1 MNGHLSVG
9 ATMICY
15 DGSPLYPDASTKLR
29 ILQHHKCTYFG
40 TSPRYLL
47 ELEMSGIK
55 PSQFDLKNLRMVTTT
70 GATLTTDQFGWFYK
84 AFPSSV
90 HLSSVAGGTEICTSW
105 MASDPAG
112 PVYAG
117 EMQMPA
123 LGQDVDVGDPE
134 TGESIKHVRHCEH
147 FCQSY
152 EHGVWSEQQDR
163 TKTLLFRNA
172 SIAGSQVCLADRE
185 HDLFSLPAPLFE
197 KRKRINYIALARR
210 SWGTHM
216 QNPLSIYANLLLWR

>member
-1 MNGHLSVG
+1 
-9 ATMICY
+9 MICY

-47 ELEMSGIK
+47 ELEMSQIQ
-55 PSQFDLKNLRMVTTT
+55 PSQFDLKHLRMVTTT

-84 AFPSSV
+84 AFPKSV

-105 MASDPAG
+105 VASDPAG

-134 TGESIKHVRHCEH
+134 TGESIKHVRICG
-147 FCQSY
+147 FPYRRCRLTDQM
-152 EHGVWSEQQDR
+152 
-163 TKTLLFRNA
+163 L
-172 SIAGSQVCLADRE
+172 
-185 HDLFSLPAPLFE
+185 
-197 KRKRINYIALARR
+197 LARR
-210 SWGTHM
+210 SRRAHL
-216 QNPLSIYANLLLWR
+216 QNPIPFNANLLFWRRWQQEVSRGLFRTL